1 MSFLTAFWDSM
12 TYQLAQMLGSMAG
25 AIVQML
31 LYLLVAYMC
40 WGFLWDRI
48 LSKAGYRGKAF
59 IWRFGLLFAP
69 ALVVPLDKVLSKEIY
84 QGLGVTASILFY
96 FGVVILAIV
105 PWNRKQKPE
114 PENTKP
120 ENVNRDLI
128 NLKNKT
134 GIHFKETPKK

>member
-1 MSFLTAFWDSM
+1 
-12 TYQLAQMLGSMAG
+12 
-25 AIVQML
+25 
-31 LYLLVAYMC
+31 
-40 WGFLWDRI
+40 
-48 LSKAGYRGKAF
+48 
-59 IWRFGLLFAP
+59 
-69 ALVVPLDKVLSKEIY
+69 
-84 QGLGVTASILFY
+84 VTASILFY